1 MSRQHLYHICPNN
14 VLNVGHDGAPGET
27 PLDDAD
33 AATTALGTV
42 TVGPAEGTYL
52 VTGTAMD
59 LSGNVATTTNAIR
72 VVLDTTPPL
81 ASFHTKPSAVPR
93 QLDLTFVPHCD
104 DGLGCTY
111 LYAASLVDDSKC
123 QTATPEWL
131 PLPAT
136 ADIPTNLRTVA
147 VLSPG
152 TYELRI
158 RAIDHIGNTEPP
170 PASPCVTLPH
180 RCATVVVTLNEPPGQ
195 PSIYRVATRVL
206 NVTFAGADIAA
217 TTDAATGVAAGTTLH
232 AILLLLLL
240 HVLY

>member
-1 MSRQHLYHICPNN
+1 
-14 VLNVGHDGAPGET
+14 
-27 PLDDAD
+27 
-33 AATTALGTV
+33 
-42 TVGPAEGTYL
+42 
-52 VTGTAMD
+52 MD

-93 QLDLTFVPHCD
+93 QLDITFVPHCD
-104 DGLGCTY
+104 DGLSCTY

-123 QTATPEWL
+123 QTAIPEWL
-131 PLPAT
+131 PLPTA
-136 ADIPTNLRTVA
+136 ADILTNLRTIA

-195 PSIYRVATRVL
+195 PSIHRVATRVL